1 MISPSYCNSCGLA
14 KRGRIPA
21 TYAATLQLI
30 SDRGTV
36 SSEVQV
42 LLCDEHM
49 QQAHDADDIKVAK
62 CCTATETPPPP
73 PAPEK
78 PPPPVRVPKPSPPPP
93 PSPTP
98 HPPPVFMD
106 DALFRW
112 LGNNGATPQVRKA
125 IAGFIV
131 NHTNLLDTADVN
143 KSVGGL
149 NVRVGDH
156 TLAIMVRAWLA
167 GQLQLRV
174 YAVDGSVRGLPLEEV
189 WTNDDTPEGIVAML
203 RSASDRFIMHAFYVE
218 KT

>member
-36 SSEVQV
+36 ASEVQV

-62 CCTATETPPPP
+62 CCPATGAP
-73 PAPEK
+73 PAPAAPVK
-78 PPPPVRVPKPSPPPP
+78 PPPPVHIPPPP
-93 PSPTP
+93 PTPT
-98 HPPPVFMD
+98 HPPPVFVD
-106 DALFRW
+106 DALFEW
-112 LGNNGATPQVRKA
+112 LGKNGATPQVRKA
-125 IAGFIV
+125 IAGFIIKR
-131 NHTNLLDTADVN
+131 TNLLDTREVAEFSN
-143 KSVGGL
+143 SL
-149 NVRVGDH
+149 NVKVGDH

-174 YAVDGSVRGLPLEEV
+174 YIKNGDTHGLPLEEV
-189 WTNDDTPEGIVAML
+189 WTNNDTPEGIVAML
-203 RSASDRFIMHAFYVE
+203 RSASDRFVMRAFYVE

>member
-62 CCTATETPPPP
+62 CCSASEPSKPLTDAPKPLSVVIPTPPPTST
-73 PAPEK
+73 
-78 PPPPVRVPKPSPPPP
+78 PSP
-93 PSPTP
+93 
-98 HPPPVFMD
+98 VLVD
-106 DALFRW
+106 DALLKW
-112 LGNNGATPQVRKA
+112 LGGNGATPQVRKA
-125 IAGFIV
+125 IAGFIIKR
-131 NHTNLLDTADVN
+131 TNLLDTREVAEFSN
-143 KSVGGL
+143 SL
-149 NVRVGDH
+149 NVKVGDH

-174 YAVDGSVRGLPLEEV
+174 YAKTGDTHGLPLEEV

-203 RSASDRFIMHAFYVE
+203 RSASDRFIMRAFYVE